1 MQKIKHFKVSVIMH
15 TMSKATYDQN
25 IFYTSDSELMLKF
38 ELIEKEYSYDTG
50 EILLFN
56 ETDKSFVTRGI
67 SKVDGGFVYQ
77 IDDDIIRHY
86 GEWTGQLQL
95 VKNGEVYTSK
105 PFQFTI
111 ENDLSSVSPPQ
122 LIDINNWATLKQS
135 AIDLIDDMQNV
146 IGEYDKAAIDF
157 QQAENVRIENEKD
170 RIQAESTRQNHETTR
185 QNQERV
191 REINEDV
198 RKDNEV
204 TRVDNETIRKSNE
217 NTRQQAEQG
226 RVSAEIIR
234 VENENQR
241 VLNYENMQ
249 ETIES
254 IGKVKLVNDIDVSIT
269 ANGEREITK
278 APELTQKDDNIIN
291 YLKND
296 IIVGDKYYI
305 SIEVKTKGIGGRMFF
320 YSAGGGGGNYVSLVT
335 SDEYNLASKIV
346 TGASNFALVRLVNI
360 TGKPQAT
367 DLVYRK
373 VYTINLTK
381 TFGVGNEPSKEVM
394 DWIIKGNDYFDKL
407 LVSRDDI
414 QQYEINQL
422 RKAVIAL
429 GGTI

>member
-1 MQKIKHFKVSVIMH
+1 MQKIKHFKVSVIQH
-15 TMSKATYDQN
+15 TISKATYDQN
-25 IFYTSDSELMLKF
+25 IFYTSDSELQLKF
-38 ELIEKEYSYDTG
+38 KLIEKEYSYDSG

-67 SKVDGGFVYQ
+67 DKVDGGFVYQ

-135 AIDLIDDMQNV
+135 AIELIDDMQTV
-146 IGEYDKAAIDF
+146 ISEYDEAALEF
-157 QQAENVRIENEKD
+157 QQAENVRMNNETD

-185 QNQERV
+185 QNQERD
-191 REINEDV
+191 RE
-198 RKDNEV
+198 RNEV
-204 TRVDNETIRKSNE
+204 ERKANEVSRDDNETI
-217 NTRQQAEQG
+217 RQQAEQG
-226 RVSAEIIR
+226 RVSAESIR
-234 VENENQR
+234 VENEEQR

-291 YLKND
+291 YLKNN

-346 TGASNFALVRLVNI
+346 TGASNFALVRLANI
-360 TGKPQAT
+360 TGQEQAT
-367 DLVYRK
+367 GIVYRN

-381 TFGVGNEPSKEVM
+381 IFGEGNEPSKEVM
-394 DWIIKGNDYFDKL
+394 DWIIKGNDYFDEL
-407 LVSRDDI
+407 SVSRDDI

-422 RKAVIAL
+422 RNAIIAL

>member
-1 MQKIKHFKVSVIMH
+1 MH

-25 IFYTSDSELMLKF
+25 IFYTSDSELVLKF
-38 ELIEKEYSYDTG
+38 ELIEKEFSYDTG

-67 SKVDGGFVYQ
+67 SKDDDGFVYD
-77 IDDDIIRHY
+77 IENDIIPHH
-86 GEWTGQLQL
+86 GEWIGQLQL

-157 QQAENVRIENEKD
+157 QQAENNRIDNETSRK
-170 RIQAESTRQNHETTR
+170 QAESTRQNHETTR
-185 QNQERV
+185 QKQERV
-191 REINEDV
+191 REINEAE
-198 RKDNEV
+198 RKANEV
-204 TRVDNETIRKSNE
+204 NRTETFNTNEATRQENET
-217 NTRQQAEQG
+217 TRQQAEQE

-234 VENENQR
+234 IENEEQR

-305 SIEVKTKGIGGRMFF
+305 SIEVKTKGICGRMFF

-346 TGASNFALVRLVNI
+346 TGASNFFLVRLANI
-360 TGKPQAT
+360 TGQPQAT
-367 DLVYRK
+367 GLVYRK

-381 TFGVGNEPSKEVM
+381 IFGEGNEPTKEVM
-394 DWIIKGNDYFDKL
+394 DWIIKENDYFDEL

-414 QQYEINQL
+414 QQYEISQL
-422 RKAVIAL
+422 RNAIIAL